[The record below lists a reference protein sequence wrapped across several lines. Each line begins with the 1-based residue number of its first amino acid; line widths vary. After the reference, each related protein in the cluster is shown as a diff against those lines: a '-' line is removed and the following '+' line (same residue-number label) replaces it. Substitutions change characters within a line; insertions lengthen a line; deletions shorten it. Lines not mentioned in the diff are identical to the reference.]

1 LKKTEVQKNYLLNI
15 AIDNYTDPAFPPL
28 NNAVSDAKKLEEILT
43 TKYNFELIL
52 DSLIN
57 EEATRKSIIEN
68 LNQLSILTKENDNL
82 IIHFAGHGS
91 LHPKTEKGFWIP
103 QNAENSISD
112 FIPNSTLIDT
122 ILGIDAKHIL
132 LIIDSCFSG
141 SLLSQTRASVGFH
154 YSKLNESKSRWVLA
168 SGRNEKVSDGNPGSG
183 SPFSIILN
191 EFLKQNTDN
200 TFSAS
205 ELATAV
211 TKGTGSVAKQ
221 QPIFAHIEGVDH
233 KDGQMIFNLTKGTE
247 DKSITE
253 LETNLSSIVLPI
265 ESALKIHNIGLTE
278 KSIFGYYKK
287 GDSFEIKIINPKN
300 KSNFICNAYTFEEIV
315 KYIPEHIEVDE
326 NTYIAH
332 STGYDKLGKPE
343 QGTYDFANVT
353 FQRTEVSSEP
363 YMSICKCRGRMVAF
377 SKSSDGYYNN
387 LIRWGINQAESAG
400 LMILALVEENKIEIK
415 NGR

>member
-1 LKKTEVQKNYLLNI
+1 MQKNYLLNI
-15 AIDNYTDPAFPPL
+15 AIDNYVDPAFTPL
-28 NNAVSDAKKLEEILT
+28 NNAVNDAKKLEEILT
-43 TKYNFELIL
+43 TKYDFELIL

-57 EEATRKSIIEN
+57 EQATRKSIIES
-68 LNQLSILTKENDNL
+68 LNQLSVLTKEGDNL

-112 FIPNSTLIDT
+112 FIPNSTIIDT

-132 LIIDSCFSG
+132 IIIDSCFSG
-141 SLLSQTRASVGFH
+141 SLLSQTRANAGFH

-191 EFLKQNTDN
+191 EFLTQKTES
-200 TFSAS
+200 TFSVS

-211 TKGTGSVAKQ
+211 TKGTGSIAKQ

-233 KDGQMIFNLTKGTE
+233 KDGQMIFNLAKQKE

-253 LETNLSSIVLPI
+253 LEPNFSLIVLPI
-265 ESALKIHNIGLTE
+265 ESALKIHNIGLID

-287 GDSFEIKIINPKN
+287 GDSFEVQMINPKN

-332 STGYDKLGKPE
+332 STGYEKLGKPE
-343 QGTYDFANVT
+343 QGAYDFANVT
-353 FQRTEVSSEP
+353 FQRTEVISEP
-363 YMSICKCRGRMVAF
+363 NMSICKCRGRMVAF

-387 LIRWGINQAESAG
+387 LIRWGINQAESAA